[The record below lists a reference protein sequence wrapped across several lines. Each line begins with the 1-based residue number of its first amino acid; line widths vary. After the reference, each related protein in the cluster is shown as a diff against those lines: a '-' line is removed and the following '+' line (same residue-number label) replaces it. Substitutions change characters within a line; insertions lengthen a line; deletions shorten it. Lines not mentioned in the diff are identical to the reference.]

1 MILPLFLAYF
11 SLVNDVMGHINQRDL
26 PAAERAAE
34 TYRAASG
41 ATPELAAAYS
51 WIARGALA
59 FRRYDE
65 AEAYAGKARQT
76 AAEFLKTRKLDSD
89 PWLPTAVGAAIEV
102 EGNVLAAREGRG
114 EAVTYLRQQLADF
127 ASTSIHE
134 RIQKN
139 INLLSLEGKSAPPLD
154 TVAWLES
161 KPPSAAALRGH
172 PVLLF
177 FWAHWCSD
185 CKAEGPV
192 IASIM
197 HRFGPRGLIVIAP
210 TRRYGYVAGGNDASP
225 AEERTYIESVR
236 RQYYADLMSVPVP
249 LSATNFRTYGASTT
263 PTLVLI
269 DRAGI
274 VRMYHPG
281 ALSESDLAARV
292 EALLAN

>member
-1 MILPLFLAYF
+1 MILPILLAYL
-11 SLVNDVMGHINQRDL
+11 SLVNDVVGRINQRDL
-26 PAAERAAE
+26 AGAERAAE

-51 WIARGALA
+51 WIARGALGY
-59 FRRYDE
+59 RRFDE

-76 AAEFLKTRKLDSD
+76 ALEFLKTRKLDSD
-89 PWLPTAVGAAIEV
+89 PWLPTALGAAIEV
-102 EGNVLAAREGRG
+102 QANLLSVREGRG
-114 EAVTYLRQQLADF
+114 EAVTYLRQQLAEF
-127 ASTSIHE
+127 SSTSIHE

-154 TVAWLES
+154 SAAWLGP
-161 KPPSAAALRGH
+161 KPPPPAALRGH

-185 CKAEGPV
+185 CKGEGPV
-192 IASIM
+192 IASM
-197 HRFGPRGLIVIAP
+197 LRRFGPRGLVVMAP

-236 RQYYADLMSVPVP
+236 RQYYADLESVPVP
-249 LSATNFRTYGASTT
+249 LSAANFRTYGASTT

-269 DRAGI
+269 DRAGV

-281 ALSESDLAARV
+281 ALSESDLEARI